1 MTYQI
6 LSQAP
11 TNSLNSNLE
20 EYVPTGGDKAEYD
33 LWAKANGIEV
43 NEDDDS
49 SLDREYDF
57 LFNT

>member
-11 TNSLNSNLE
+11 INSLNS
-20 EYVPTGGDKAEYD
+20 EYIPTGGDAAEYD
-33 LWAKANGIEV
+33 QWAKANGIEV